1 MSVIFTYFCENAT
14 KMCCTSIVV
23 HNYANDKRMAKFIK
37 ATKKAPLPQRGE
49 VLTYISSNKVGI
61 KAHIKAVVTECEA
74 DLKGNILV
82 KAVYHIPFEAR
93 IVIAVIVLI
102 PIYE

>member
-1 MSVIFTYFCENAT
+1 MLNFVDEQRIEKFPTLNYLSAIFAYFCDNAT
-14 KMCCTSIVV
+14 NECCTSIVV

-61 KAHIKAVVTECEA
+61 KAHIKAVVTEVEA
-74 DLKGNILV
+74 DL
-82 KAVYHIPFEAR
+82 
-93 IVIAVIVLI
+93 
-102 PIYE
+102 